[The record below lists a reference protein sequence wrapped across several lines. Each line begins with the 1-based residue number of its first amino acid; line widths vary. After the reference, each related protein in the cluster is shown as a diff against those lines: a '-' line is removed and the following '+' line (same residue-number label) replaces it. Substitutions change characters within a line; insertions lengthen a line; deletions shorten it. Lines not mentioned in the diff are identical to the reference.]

1 MSRLGLPVS
10 HSGQNVIHLG
20 TLQFNFTLT
29 FADKK
34 IVSQLRY
41 VPAVYLGSA
50 ENDDPVMTRRVIL
63 DELLQDVEAHGAH
76 PKHSEELEGHDGR
89 VGYTP
94 AEVRSR
100 VFFPFS

>member
-20 TLQFNFTLT
+20 TLRISYTLT

-34 IVSQLRY
+34 IVSQWRY
-41 VPAVYLGSA
+41 VPAVYLRSA

-63 DELLQDVEAHGAH
+63 NELL
-76 PKHSEELEGHDGR
+76 
-89 VGYTP
+89 
-94 AEVRSR
+94 
-100 VFFPFS
+100 